1 MRKIDSDEI
10 KKIVAEALNEIVVP
24 IIEEI
29 DKKTDRMEMSMA
41 TKEDIDR
48 LERKFDAQQK
58 RLDRHG
64 I

>member
-58 RLDRHG
+58 RLDRH
-64 I
+64 